1 MWLLGFV
8 AVALQRSLVPQLSI
22 GGVTADLVVV
32 SVIAVAV
39 ALGGISAA
47 WYALGVGLAFDLL
60 SLRPAG
66 VGTISL
72 CVVALLVLW
81 VRPSLRGIGIWI
93 VPVVGLLG
101 SLLSGILY
109 LVGLALVGQ
118 EAFFS
123 IDNLTTLAWRS
134 LYDGVLTLPVLLV
147 VLAVLGVSDRRL
159 PLGSKPL

>member
-1 MWLLGFV
+1 
-8 AVALQRSLVPQLSI
+8 
-22 GGVTADLVVV
+22 
-32 SVIAVAV
+32 
-39 ALGGISAA
+39 
-47 WYALGVGLAFDLL
+47 
-60 SLRPAG
+60 
-66 VGTISL
+66 
-72 CVVALLVLW
+72 
-81 VRPSLRGIGIWI
+81 LRGIGIWI